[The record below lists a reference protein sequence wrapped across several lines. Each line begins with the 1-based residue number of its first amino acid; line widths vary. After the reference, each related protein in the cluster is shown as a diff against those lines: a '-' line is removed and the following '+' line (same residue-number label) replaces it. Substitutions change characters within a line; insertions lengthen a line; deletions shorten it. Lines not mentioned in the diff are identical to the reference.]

1 MFRTMGKI
9 KEFQLG
15 SIGILLALCAAQAF
29 AQTVVTYNPTN
40 ASLDTFGTLASS
52 GTSIVTF
59 TDPNLVSDTGAGNSF
74 VEDFTFT
81 APTSQAGT
89 TITGEELILSGTG
102 FTFSNISGL
111 KDDIYSGT
119 PGSGTLLSSTWA
131 TTASGNTIY
140 ITNLASGG
148 SYYLQVKGTVATGAV
163 QAGYTGIL
171 TVASIPEP
179 QQWALMGIG
188 LGLIGV
194 ALHRRRRHGAD
205 PLREQQPALA

>member
-1 MFRTMGKI
+1 M
-9 KEFQLG
+9 LG
-15 SIGILLALCAAQAF
+15 AKDKTKKFELVSITALLALFVAQAS
-29 AQTVVTYNPTN
+29 AQTVVYNPTN
-40 ASLDTFGTLASS
+40 TSLDTFGTLASS

-59 TDPNLVSDTGAGNSF
+59 TDPNLVTNFGAGNSF
-74 VEDFTFT
+74 TENFTFT
-81 APTSQAGT
+81 APNSQAGT
-89 TITGEELILSGTG
+89 TITSEELILSGTG

-131 TTASGNTIY
+131 STASGNTIY
-140 ITNLASGG
+140 ITNLTSGG
-148 SYYLQVKGTVATGAV
+148 TYYLQVKGTLATGAA

-188 LGLIGV
+188 LGLLGV
-194 ALHRRRRHGAD
+194 VLRRRRHQGGER
-205 PLREQQPALA
+205 PPAPGTALV

>member
-1 MFRTMGKI
+1 MFRVEETTK
-9 KEFQLG
+9 KFKLV
-15 SIGILLALCAAQAF
+15 SIATLLALFAAQAS
-29 AQTVVTYNPTN
+29 AQTVVYNPTN
-40 ASLDTFGTLASS
+40 SSLDTFGTLASS

-59 TDPNLVSDTGAGNSF
+59 TDPNLVTNFGAGNSF
-74 VEDFTFT
+74 TENFTFT

-89 TITGEELILSGTG
+89 TITSEELILSGTD

-131 TTASGNTIY
+131 STASGNTIY
-140 ITNLASGG
+140 ITNLTSGG
-148 SYYLQVKGTVATGAV
+148 TYYLQVKGTLAPGAV
-163 QAGYTGIL
+163 QAAYTGIL

-188 LGLIGV
+188 LGLLGV
-194 ALHRRRRHGAD
+194 VLHRRRHQGDDRPRAQ
-205 PLREQQPALA
+205 RPALA